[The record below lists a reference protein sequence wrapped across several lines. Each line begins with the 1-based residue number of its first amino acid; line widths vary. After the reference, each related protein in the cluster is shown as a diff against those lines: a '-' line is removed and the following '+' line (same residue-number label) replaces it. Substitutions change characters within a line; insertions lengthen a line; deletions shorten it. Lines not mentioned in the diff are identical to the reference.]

1 MTDNPTGIAPHQAC
15 VTVTPGICGFTCR
28 IGARKIDKQIVAIDI
43 TESECKQIQ
52 MLAGG
57 LAEMSLKELF
67 MPMTRNPVYVA
78 AEKSGCHPSC
88 AIPSAV
94 LKTVE
99 VAMGMALPQDVQF
112 RYEPKEK
119 CSAYGRSK
127 NSTV

>member
-1 MTDNPTGIAPHQAC
+1 M
-15 VTVTPGICGFTCR
+15 TVTPGICGFACR
-28 IGARKIDKQIVAIDI
+28 IRVQKIDKRIVAIEI
-43 TESECKQIQ
+43 TDSECKQIRL
-52 MLAGG
+52 LAGR
-57 LAEMSLKELF
+57 LAQISLKELF

-94 LKTVE
+94 LKTIE

-119 CSAYGRSK
+119 C
-127 NSTV
+127 